1 MTALLLSH
9 TPAWASD
16 EPMDS
21 EASTVEAAG
30 DVDSPAPS
38 AKPSVGL
45 PTDTAEKPG
54 ISAPE
59 VLPATETIPAVP
71 DETSAASNQTEPTP
85 GQGKRTGFSTSLG
98 FALATCLPDGNSDCT
113 NTYPGGSVSSSMEVR
128 FWYLGIALEFDYGFH
143 FVGGEGSENVSS
155 TTMHLTP
162 VLKGYYPMAPWE
174 FFLGAGLGYSAI
186 TVTEDAS
193 ESLAGWSSLWQG
205 VKLTGG
211 AWYDLQPHG
220 FPEGFTLDLAAHL
233 FLNYGGTRC
242 TEYAGSGPCLSEA
255 DLKPAQRDVANHL
268 QLGTALR
275 YTFEVSPSQKG

>member
-1 MTALLLSH
+1 MVDCPSVELLRARPGWKDDRMKRSLLGLMTALCSV
-9 TPAWASD
+9 TPRPASD

-98 FALATCLPDGNSDCT
+98 FALATCLPDGNADCT
-113 NTYPGGSVSSSMEVR
+113 NTYPGGSVSSRWRSDS
-128 FWYLGIALEFDYGFH
+128 GIWESPWSL
-143 FVGGEGSENVSS
+143 
-155 TTMHLTP
+155 TT
-162 VLKGYYPMAPWE
+162 
-174 FFLGAGLGYSAI
+174 
-186 TVTEDAS
+186 AS
-193 ESLAGWSSLWQG
+193 IL
-205 VKLTGG
+205 
-211 AWYDLQPHG
+211 
-220 FPEGFTLDLAAHL
+220 
-233 FLNYGGTRC
+233 
-242 TEYAGSGPCLSEA
+242 
-255 DLKPAQRDVANHL
+255 
-268 QLGTALR
+268 
-275 YTFEVSPSQKG
+275 